1 MTTTVGGA
9 REQVAR
15 LLTLVPYLHARGEVG
30 LADAADALGVG
41 QDQLVRDLRVLFMC
55 GLPGGFPDDLIDV
68 DLDALETE
76 EGEPRSDGVIRVRNV
91 PYLARPLRLTAT
103 EASAVIVA
111 LRALRAGARGDTVAI
126 VDRVLGK
133 LESAASA
140 GPVDGRVAVDLPD
153 PREDEPAAPAR
164 PDEVELLARLEDAV
178 RRQVQVELD
187 YYTPARDEQ
196 STRVVDPHGLAERDG
211 HTYLDAY
218 CHSADAPR
226 LFRTDRIAAARV
238 LDAAVTTAADAPRD
252 LEAGFFAHDTAA
264 TRLTVRLATPARWVT
279 EYYPVEDVR
288 PAPGAAGEA
297 GAVDVDLLVADE
309 RWLVRLLLRLAPHA
323 QVVDSQQTA
332 EHLAAAARA
341 ARALYG

>member
-1 MTTTVGGA
+1 MTTAVGGA

-15 LLTLVPYLHARGEVG
+15 LLTLVPYLHARGEVR
-30 LADAADALGVG
+30 LADAAEALGVT
-41 QDQLVRDLRVLFMC
+41 QSQLVKDLKVLFMC

-76 EGEPRSDGVIRVRNV
+76 EGEVRSDGVIRVHNV
-91 PYLARPLRLTAT
+91 PYLARPLRLNAT

-133 LESAASA
+133 LETAAAA
-140 GPVDGRVAVDLPD
+140 GPVDGRVAVDVPD
-153 PREDEPAAPAR
+153 PRDDVPVDAA
-164 PDEVELLARLEDAV
+164 PDEVALLARLEDAV

-196 STRVVDPHGLAERDG
+196 STRVVDPHGLTEHDG

-238 LDAAVTTAADAPRD
+238 LDEPVTTEADGPRD
-252 LEAGFFAHDTAA
+252 LEAGFFTHDDAA
-264 TRLTVRLATPARWVT
+264 TRLTVRLAPQARWVT

-288 PAPGAAGEA
+288 PAPGAEGAA

-309 RWLVRLLLRLAPHA
+309 GWLVRLLLRLAPHA
-323 QVVDSQQTA
+323 RVVGSQPTA
-332 EHLAAAARA
+332 DRLTAAAQE

>member
-1 MTTTVGGA
+1 VTTTVGGA

-30 LADAADALGVG
+30 LADAAEALGVS
-41 QDQLVRDLRVLFMC
+41 QDQLVLDLKVLFMC

-68 DLDALETE
+68 DLDAIETE
-76 EGEPRSDGVIRVRNV
+76 EGELRSDGVIRVRNV

-133 LESAASA
+133 LETAASA
-140 GPVDGRVAVDLPD
+140 GPVDGRVAVDVPD
-153 PREDEPAAPAR
+153 PSDDQPADPTAT
-164 PDEVELLARLEDAV
+164 DEVDLLARLGDAV

-196 STRVVDPHGLAERDG
+196 STRVVDPHALTEHDG

-238 LDAAVTTAADAPRD
+238 LDAPVTTEADAPRD
-252 LEAGFFAHDTAA
+252 LEHGFFAHDDAA
-264 TRLTVRLATPARWVT
+264 TRLTVRLAPQARWVT
-279 EYYPVEDVR
+279 EYYPVEEVR

-297 GAVDVDLLVADE
+297 GSVDGDLLVADE

-323 QVVDSQQTA
+323 RVVGSQPTA
-332 EHLAAAARA
+332 ERLTAAAQD